1 MDLHTKKII
10 SYTLSKHMT
19 VDYVL
24 QTLNKT
30 KKKCYIPEGMIL
42 HTDLGSQYTAL
53 EVEEWLSTNKIRHLY
68 SRKGTPYNNAEIE
81 SFYAL
86 LKKEEVYTTTYFN
99 FEEANQAL
107 FSYIEGV
114 YN

>member
-1 MDLHTKKII
+1 M
-10 SYTLSKHMT
+10 
-19 VDYVL
+19 
-24 QTLNKT
+24 
-30 KKKCYIPEGMIL
+30 
-42 HTDLGSQYTAL
+42 
-53 EVEEWLSTNKIRHLY
+53 
-68 SRKGTPYNNAEIE
+68 E

-114 YN
+114 YNPNRIHSLIHYLTPHEF